1 MAKIIAVAENYAYGP
16 VGKLLTV
23 TKELLKQGHHITFIG
38 EGTAYQL
45 GSKEPFSKVVR
56 INTNSDEFSKTMVEA
71 FKNSDVVL
79 SAMDRSSVMLAE
91 KLKVSTIWLDTLFW
105 WYDEIPGYMLN
116 VDCYIKQNTLNDKK
130 NCNKYAAK

>member
-56 INTNSDEFSKTMVEA
+56 MNYPALTGRGIN
-71 FKNSDVVL
+71 
-79 SAMDRSSVMLAE
+79 
-91 KLKVSTIWLDTLFW
+91 VS
-105 WYDEIPGYMLN
+105 
-116 VDCYIKQNTLNDKK
+116 
-130 NCNKYAAK
+130 YAAFQSNSVAV